1 MERWWVKAKKGVLP
15 IATAY
20 VCSERKMKEKTEK
33 KMNEK
38 KKISVT
44 WQERKN
50 LDARRKK

>member
-20 VCSERKMKEKTEK
+20 VYSERKMKEKTEK

-38 KKISVT
+38 KK
-44 WQERKN
+44 N
-50 LDARRKK
+50 LSNMSRKKEFGCKT